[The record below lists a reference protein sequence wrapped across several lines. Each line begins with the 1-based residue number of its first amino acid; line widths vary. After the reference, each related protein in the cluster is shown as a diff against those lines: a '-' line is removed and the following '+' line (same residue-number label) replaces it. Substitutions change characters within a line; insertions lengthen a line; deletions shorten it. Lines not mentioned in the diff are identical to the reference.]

1 KTMKP
6 SRRGGTSGGGI
17 RKQRGPTRTDRDG
30 DMDMERPGVRGGKRG
45 RGDTGRSS
53 GASRPQARARNLDL
67 LETAVSGGGKDSQA
81 NIRQGQGSG
90 SSNSNLESFSVSG
103 WKNSKAAGKRDGGV
117 ESLTAFLERR
127 MNAIVKSGPRAKITK
142 SRVEGDILVV
152 FVKRELADRMIRTNG
167 NLWAGV
173 NITVKRYDGSSTA
186 ALDHDLATSNGT
198 SAATAD
204 TKSKMTEILS
214 KRYFPESKILDLSKL
229 GTDEGLRAMG
239 IFNSTSTESK
249 FFPALM
255 KVWEMQ
261 FTNSTERRE
270 AVESVSLSDNQLA
283 NITVVTTLAQT
294 IPDLKNLDLKN
305 NNFKDASS
313 LTGWR
318 WKFRNLEFLDLTG
331 NPISAVPT
339 FKDTMLKWY
348 PKLRVLNNVEVRTA
362 EEIAAQK
369 KTPIPV
375 SAPVYQD
382 ESQIAENFIRGFFIG
397 YDTNRPELVNGF
409 YDKESTFSIN
419 INTQAPKAQQTGTA
433 GWDPYIKRSRNL
445 LKISHLSARMSRA
458 FTGAEKILELWNDLP
473 QTRHPDISTH
483 ADDYLIECH
492 QMPGLPDPTGQ
503 SATGVGGLI
512 IMVHGKFEE
521 SVGGKV
527 ETRSFD
533 RTFIIGPGGG
543 LGGIRVVSDVL
554 CLRAYGGNEAWSP
567 ESQAIPQ
574 AIPQAVAHPTA
585 VAPAPVPAAP
595 VPQLALPAG
604 YGAPAP
610 GKPDTQVQ
618 QEQLVA
624 QMSAKSGMTLQFSE
638 MALSGNGWNP
648 EAAWKNFEELKAQ
661 GTLPA
666 DAFLPTA

>member
-1 KTMKP
+1 
-6 SRRGGTSGGGI
+6 
-17 RKQRGPTRTDRDG
+17 
-30 DMDMERPGVRGGKRG
+30 
-45 RGDTGRSS
+45 
-53 GASRPQARARNLDL
+53 
-67 LETAVSGGGKDSQA
+67 
-81 NIRQGQGSG
+81 
-90 SSNSNLESFSVSG
+90 
-103 WKNSKAAGKRDGGV
+103 
-117 ESLTAFLERR
+117 
-127 MNAIVKSGPRAKITK
+127 
-142 SRVEGDILVV
+142 VV
-152 FVKRELADRMIRTNG
+152 FVKKELAERMIRING
-167 NLWAGV
+167 NLFAGV
-173 NITVKRYDGSSTA
+173 HVTVEPYDGSSTA
-186 ALDHDLATSNGT
+186 ALDRDLATSNGT

-204 TKSKMTEILS
+204 TKSKMMTILS
-214 KRYFPESKILDLSKL
+214 KRYFPETKLLDLSKL
-229 GTDEGLRAMG
+229 GTDEGLQAMG

-261 FTNSTERRE
+261 FTSSTQRRE
-270 AVESVSLSDNQLA
+270 AVESVSLADNQLA

-294 IPDLKNLDLKN
+294 VPDLKNLDLTN

-313 LTGWR
+313 MSGWR

-348 PKLRVLNNVEVRTA
+348 PKLRILNNVEVRTA

-375 SAPVYQD
+375 QAPYFQD
-382 ESQIAENFIRGFFIG
+382 ESQIAENFIRAFFVS
-397 YDTNRPELVNGF
+397 YDNNRAELVKGV
-409 YDKESTFSIN
+409 YDNESTFSMN
-419 INTQAPKAQQTGTA
+419 INTQAPKAQQTETA
-433 GWDPYIKRSRNL
+433 GWDAYIKKSRNL
-445 LKISHLSARMSRA
+445 LKISHLPPRMSRIY
-458 FTGAEKILELWNDLP
+458 TGAEKILELWNELP
-473 QTRHPDISTH
+473 QTRHPDMTTH

-492 QMPGLPDPTGQ
+492 QMPGLPDPSGQ
-503 SATGVGGLI
+503 SPTGVGGLI
-512 IMVHGKFEE
+512 IMVHGKYEE

-543 LGGIRVVSDVL
+543 VGGIRVINDIL

-574 AIPQAVAHPTA
+574 AIHQATA
-585 VAPAPVPAAP
+585 PPAAATPSPVPAAP
-595 VPQLALPAG
+595 VAQLGLPAG

-610 GKPDTQVQ
+610 GKTDTQVQ

-648 EAAWKNFEELKAQ
+648 DAAWKNFEELKVNFPQ
-661 GTLPA
+661 QTCVI
-666 DAFLPTA
+666 TVRC